1 MARSASKPSNSVIDA
16 SDNDTE
22 PLVIV
27 GSESVESDGRIDD
40 VESEDIGDKRQDDS
54 AAASDSGNPAS
65 GVDLNSRKSGGDS
78 SGEPISIKRTR
89 TRAGTTGTGNKQK
102 VASKIHLSAAG
113 EKLFAKQLVGAHA
126 ILALISGAP
135 IEIIGI
141 TDEQGEEIASAVLAL
156 MAEYKIKPNP
166 KAVAWANLIG
176 VMGVVYAPKAIM
188 LYALRKEQKRS
199 SHNNVQPIRTDQ
211 QQSTQEPR
219 SSMVFG

>member
-1 MARSASKPSNSVIDA
+1 MARSASKPSNSIIDA
-16 SDNDTE
+16 SIDDTE
-22 PLVIV
+22 SLVIAD
-27 GSESVESDGRIDD
+27 SESDESDRRAILLEDA
-40 VESEDIGDKRQDDS
+40 DIGDNRQDDS
-54 AAASDSGNPAS
+54 ASTSDSRNPAS

-188 LYALRKEQKRS
+188 LYALRKEQKRA
-199 SHNNVQPIRTDQ
+199 SHNNVQPIRPDPQTPA
-211 QQSTQEPR
+211 STNA
-219 SSMVFG
+219 MVYG